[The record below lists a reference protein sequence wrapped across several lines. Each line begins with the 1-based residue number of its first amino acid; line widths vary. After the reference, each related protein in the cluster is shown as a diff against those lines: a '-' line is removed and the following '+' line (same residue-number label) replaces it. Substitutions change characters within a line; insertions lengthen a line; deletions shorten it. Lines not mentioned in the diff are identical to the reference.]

1 MREHLVSFS
10 SIPLRLRNTYLAFL
24 AKNGLTDEGDCDF
37 TAMLL
42 DDLDNIL
49 ACGSLRGN
57 VLKQIAV
64 APSAEGSGY
73 CAQIISALVAES
85 FERGAAHQFLY
96 TKPMHRN
103 IFRSMG
109 FYPIVETNE
118 VLMMENRPRGIQ
130 TFLKSLPHPSGKVG
144 AVVCNC
150 NPFTLGH
157 RHLIEQASHSCDAVL
172 VFVLSEDASLFS
184 AADRFELVRAGT
196 ADLKNVYVV
205 RSEEYMVSRATFPM
219 YFLKESIDA
228 QKVRCDLDLLLFGK
242 RIAPAL
248 NISVRF
254 VGEEPFDPVTNLY
267 NQRMK
272 ALLPPLGIEVVEIP
286 RYQDISASYVRKLLQ
301 EGRVLDT
308 QTMLPMTTY
317 DYCLCHFGRN
327 AAGQR

>member
-1 MREHLVSFS
+1 MREYLVSFS
-10 SIPLRLRNTYLAFL
+10 RIPLRLRNTYLAFL

-64 APSAEGSGY
+64 TPSAEGSGY
-73 CAQIISALVAES
+73 CAQIISALVAKS

-109 FYPIVETNE
+109 FYPIVETND

-157 RHLIEQASHSCDAVL
+157 RHLIEQASRSCDAVL
-172 VFVLSEDASLFS
+172 VFVLSEDASFFS

-196 ADLKNVYVV
+196 ADLKNVHVV
-205 RSEEYMVSRATFPM
+205 RSEEYLVETENENGAAALHSRFTAMGRNGNQLTFSEQTYAPFEVM
-219 YFLKESIDA
+219 AAVA
-228 QKVRCDLDLLLFGK
+228 QQRIPIIKIERLEPSLEALF
-242 RIAPAL
+242 
-248 NISVRF
+248 
-254 VGEEPFDPVTNLY
+254 
-267 NQRMK
+267 M
-272 ALLPPLGIEVVEIP
+272 EVVE
-286 RYQDISASYVRKLLQ
+286 K
-301 EGRVLDT
+301 
-308 QTMLPMTTY
+308 
-317 DYCLCHFGRN
+317 
-327 AAGQR
+327 

>member
-64 APSAEGSGY
+64 TPSAEGSGY

-109 FYPIVETNE
+109 FYPIVETND

-157 RHLIEQASHSCDAVL
+157 RHLIEQASRSCDAVL
-172 VFVLSEDASLFS
+172 VFVLSEDASFFS
-184 AADRFELVRAGT
+184 AAENWCRLGAFLLWNLLTFLPWGILCHSKYKTSEPQDFYHGIAGILTQLSFFSGIVFLTVGNDLQTVLEYDICRYCAGLLLLEVPAFCLT
-196 ADLKNVYVV
+196 AFAFSLKKESW
-205 RSEEYMVSRATFPM
+205 RCPDATLAIAAWCCALFLFCTGLF
-219 YFLKESIDA
+219 FLK
-228 QKVRCDLDLLLFGK
+228 V
-242 RIAPAL
+242 
-248 NISVRF
+248 SV
-254 VGEEPFDPVTNLY
+254 
-267 NQRMK
+267 
-272 ALLPPLGIEVVEIP
+272 
-286 RYQDISASYVRKLLQ
+286 
-301 EGRVLDT
+301 
-308 QTMLPMTTY
+308 
-317 DYCLCHFGRN
+317 
-327 AAGQR
+327 